1 MNRLSQEVQA
11 TDEQVAKLSPV
22 IHKFFQNR
30 YNIAERNSAA
40 EKAMDTA
47 TSDSERA
54 EAQKTYDQTRRQAQ
68 NAERDFVAA
77 VDPILTPTQQARFR
91 KVQREFSRQAL
102 SLVDKAKET
111 AQQQEE
117 ERLAQQA
124 QRQQKQQE
132 KAAKEKAAK
141 QEQPAKQ
148 PGAGKR

>member
-1 MNRLSQEVQA
+1 MNRLSQEVQP
-11 TDEQVAKLSPV
+11 TEEQVAKLSPV

-54 EAQKTYDQTRRQAQ
+54 DAQKTYDQTQRQAQ

-77 VDPILTPTQQARFR
+77 VDPILNSTQQVRFR
-91 KVQREFSRQAL
+91 KMQREFSRQAR

-111 AQQQEE
+111 AQHLEE

-132 KAAKEKAAK
+132 KALR

-148 PGAGKR
+148 PNKGQR